1 MSQEETWRE
10 HSDGK
15 SIQWTAFQYLERL
28 CAIAPI
34 TIRLSLV
41 VSCSGRM
48 EKTLVRRRRTR
59 KVKPPRT
66 SAAVLFFVDITFVQT
81 TVWLQDN
88 RETKTWIST
97 RLEKESILEQ
107 QDQNISKYR
116 LGDLVK
122 SSMISFNFH
131 SLRILALFGHF
142 VATTALFWTSDQ
154 SVHVTLKPNYS
165 NSKFESTKSGY
176 QTVISLGIILLSL
189 ETLLV
194 YLDQGHLRFKDVF
207 SFGCDVSA
215 TFFILWMI
223 LDGLGWDTYVYIFS
237 FCV

>member
-1 MSQEETWRE
+1 MT
-10 HSDGK
+10 
-15 SIQWTAFQYLERL
+15 
-28 CAIAPI
+28 
-34 TIRLSLV
+34 
-41 VSCSGRM
+41 
-48 EKTLVRRRRTR
+48 
-59 KVKPPRT
+59 
-66 SAAVLFFVDITFVQT
+66 
-81 TVWLQDN
+81 
-88 RETKTWIST
+88 
-97 RLEKESILEQ
+97 
-107 QDQNISKYR
+107 
-116 LGDLVK
+116 

-154 SVHVTLKPNYS
+154 CVHVTLKPNYS
-165 NSKFESTKSGY
+165 NTKFESTKSGY

-207 SFGCDVSA
+207 CFGCDVAA